1 MKKLVLLALVA
12 LGACGDLSTSIP
24 VEGSGPCVAGYEQRD
39 YYPRTAVYCG
49 PVGSDAGV
57 PNFNPCANGGRPV
70 SWAGGGV
77 VMCEWVDAG
86 H

>member
-1 MKKLVLLALVA
+1 MNTFKSLIFVTLIA
-12 LGACGDLSTSIP
+12 LGACGDLSTT
-24 VEGSGPCVAGYEQRD
+24 VEGPCVAGYEQRD

-49 PVGSDAGV
+49 PVGSDAGIA
-57 PNFNPCANGGRPV
+57 NFNPCANGGRPV